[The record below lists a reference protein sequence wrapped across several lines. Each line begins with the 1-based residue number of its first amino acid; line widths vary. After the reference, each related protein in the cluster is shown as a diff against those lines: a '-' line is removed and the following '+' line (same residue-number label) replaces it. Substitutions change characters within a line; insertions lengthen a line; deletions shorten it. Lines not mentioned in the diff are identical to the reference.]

1 MCLAELIGHPPKNQ
15 TASVVFYSLVIR
27 KKQKQRFKGW
37 TISNAT
43 MCNILISD
51 NFCGFGLKRCNDGHG
66 TVGQHYYCYHR
77 IVTTN
82 ALTRIPTTQGTAK
95 PQYRNLCS

>member
-1 MCLAELIGHPPKNQ
+1 MQLIGHPQKNE

-27 KKQKQRFKGW
+27 KKQKYRFKAW

-51 NFCGFGLKRCNDGHG
+51 NFYGFGIKICNRCPG
-66 TVGQHYYCYHR
+66 TVGQHYYCYHH

-82 ALTRIPTTQGTAK
+82 ALTRIPTTQGIAK